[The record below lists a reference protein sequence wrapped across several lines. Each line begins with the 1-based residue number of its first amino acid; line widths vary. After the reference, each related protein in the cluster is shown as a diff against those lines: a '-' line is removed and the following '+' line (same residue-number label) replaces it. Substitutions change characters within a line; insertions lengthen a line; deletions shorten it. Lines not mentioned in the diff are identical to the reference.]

1 VSDTWGAVNSLFS
14 KAFSTGLVSDTKP
27 VQKALLFNRMS
38 LAQVSDTYMGKMFW
52 KPGVNFARDGPM
64 PSPTGKILI
73 TGATGTIGGA
83 CALALAR
90 EETQIVLH
98 CRAQVERAQAL
109 QSELE
114 KSGSGGH
121 IIQADFL
128 DSGASRRLVAHAA
141 EKMGGLNILVHC
153 AALFEKTPFST
164 VTPEQWDRSIS
175 LNLKTAFFLA
185 QAAASAMEKDGGRM
199 IFLSDVAATKPYG
212 SYFPYCIAKAGVD
225 SLVRGLAR
233 SLAPK
238 IQVNAIAPYI
248 VTRPPGISDTGWND
262 LLNKT
267 PMRRA
272 STPQEIAAL
281 VSMLATSAETI
292 TGQVM
297 AVDGGRLLR

>member
-1 VSDTWGAVNSLFS
+1 
-14 KAFSTGLVSDTKP
+14 
-27 VQKALLFNRMS
+27 
-38 LAQVSDTYMGKMFW
+38 MFW
-52 KPGVNFARDGPM
+52 KLENFFGRDGPM
-64 PSPTGKILI
+64 PNPGGKILI
-73 TGATGTIGGA
+73 TGASGTIGGA
-83 CALALAR
+83 CAQTLAR
-90 EETQIVLH
+90 EEIQIVLH
-98 CRAQVERAQAL
+98 CRTQLEKVQAL
-109 QSELE
+109 QGEME
-114 KSGSGGH
+114 KSGAGAH
-121 IIQADFL
+121 VIQADF
-128 DSGASRRLVAHAA
+128 SEPGATKALVAEAA

-164 VTPEQWDRSIS
+164 VTGEQWDRNLAI
-175 LNLKTAFFLA
+175 NLKTAFFLS
-185 QAAASAMEKDGGRM
+185 QAAAGVMERDGGRM

-212 SYFPYCIAKAGVD
+212 SYFPYCIAKAGID
-225 SLVRGLAR
+225 ALVRGLAR

-248 VTRPPGISDTGWND
+248 VTRPPGISDAGWND